1 MLIYLGFE
9 CLCGCFCNAWLRCIL
24 RERLGIAGTF
34 CEDLAVHTC
43 ANRCG
48 RCQES
53 MEMSA
58 HGYTGVCGDRHDGEG
73 ATGLFEPVVRPL
85 RPISLGDV
93 DAPVRGLSEPRWVP
107 VVQGQA
113 APAASLH
120 APLLDGQQ
128 SQCAAA
134 QPAYPPAPQPEP
146 ARSVQ

>member
-1 MLIYLGFE
+1 M
-9 CLCGCFCNAWLRCIL
+9 
-24 RERLGIAGTF
+24 
-34 CEDLAVHTC
+34 HTC

-73 ATGLFEPVVRPL
+73 AAGLFEPVVRPL

-120 APLLDGQQ
+120 APLLEGQQ
-128 SQCAAA
+128 GPGAGGQDAPQTAA
-134 QPAYPPAPQPEP
+134 QPALQPE
-146 ARSVQ
+146 RVGRVVQ